1 MVVPGEALPM
11 VLHASE
17 SGDLFLLKL
26 MLYQNDLDTIF
37 HYAMQAMDPNLES
50 ATDVVNQFIRFKMF
64 YQASMS
70 ASNQV
75 QTNKDQ
81 TMANMMPL
89 VFLKSAGN
97 DETTQ
102 EELPD
107 QDKIDYMINAV
118 KIDNVLN
125 NVQS

>member
-37 HYAMQAMDPNLES
+37 HYAMQAMDPDLES
-50 ATDVVNQFIRFKMF
+50 PTDVVNQFIRFKMF

-70 ASNQV
+70 SQV
-75 QTNKDQ
+75 QTSTNAKDQ
-81 TMANMMPL
+81 VKANMMPL
-89 VFLKSAGN
+89 VFLKSAASE
-97 DETTQ
+97 ETTQ
-102 EELPD
+102 DLPD

-118 KIDNVLN
+118 KMDNVLN

>member
-37 HYAMQAMDPNLES
+37 HYAMQAMDPDLES

-64 YQASMS
+64 YQASLS
-70 ASNQV
+70 SQV
-75 QTNKDQ
+75 QTTPKDQ
-81 TMANMMPL
+81 VMANMMPL
-89 VFLKSAGN
+89 VFLKSAAS
-97 DETTQ
+97 EEQ
-102 EELPD
+102 ELPD

-118 KIDNVLN
+118 KIDNVLS

>member
-37 HYAMQAMDPNLES
+37 HYAMQAMDPDLES
-50 ATDVVNQFIRFKMF
+50 PTDVVNQFIRFKMF

-70 ASNQV
+70 SQV
-75 QTNKDQ
+75 QTSTNAKDQ
-81 TMANMMPL
+81 VMANMMPL
-89 VFLKSAGN
+89 VFLKSAAGE
-97 DETTQ
+97 ETTQ
-102 EELPD
+102 DLPD

-118 KIDNVLN
+118 KMDNVLN